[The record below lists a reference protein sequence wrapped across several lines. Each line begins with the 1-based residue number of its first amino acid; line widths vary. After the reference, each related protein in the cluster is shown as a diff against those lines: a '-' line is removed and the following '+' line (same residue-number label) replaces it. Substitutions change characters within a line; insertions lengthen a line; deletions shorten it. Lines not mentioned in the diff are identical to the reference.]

1 MDAVREAQEVGICIH
16 IADSVYYSE
25 KKKKK
30 NWHNIVKQLCS
41 DEKIK

>member
-1 MDAVREAQEVGICIH
+1 MDGVREAQEVGICIH

-25 KKKKK
+25 KKK